1 MKPQRIALDGP
12 AGAGKSTVGELLA
25 QRLGYLY
32 FDTGA
37 MYRAVTWLALHEQ
50 VDISDGAALAELTQC
65 TTIVV
70 RHPTVD
76 DGRQYTVLTN
86 GQDVTWEIRQAEVTR
101 SVSTVSAHPAVR
113 TLLRAKQRAI
123 GLQGHVVMVGR
134 DIGTVVLPEAELK
147 IFLTASPEE
156 RARRRHR
163 ELVARLGGHHPQL
176 ASWQE
181 VLQDIRRR
189 DALDSPNMQPASD
202 AIEVVTDHLTVVQ
215 VLDTIYTCIEALV
228 FV

>member
-37 MYRAVTWLALHEQ
+37 MYRAVTWLALHEHA
-50 VDISDGAALAELTQC
+50 DMGDGAALAELTRHA
-65 TTIVV
+65 TIVV
-70 RHPTVD
+70 CHATVD

-86 GQDVTWEIRQAEVTR
+86 GRDITWAIRQAEITR
-101 SVSTVSAHPAVR
+101 SVSTVSAHAAVR
-113 TLLRAKQRAI
+113 ALLRAKQRAI
-123 GLQGHVVMVGR
+123 ALQGNVVMVGR

-147 IFLTASPEE
+147 IFLTASSEE

-163 ELVARLGGHHPQL
+163 ELVARLGEHHPQR
-176 ASWQE
+176 ASLPE
-181 VLQDIRRR
+181 VLHDIRRR
-189 DALDSPNMQPASD
+189 DALDAPNMQRASD
-202 AIEVVTDHLTVVQ
+202 AIEVVTDGMTVAQ
-215 VLDTIYTCIEALV
+215 VLDTIYTWIEALV